1 MDDENMSYPNT
12 RDADAI
18 ANVNFSKG
26 ESSERYCVRLG
37 VWFHRIAEHPPGE
50 HGVCR

>member
-1 MDDENMSYPNT
+1 MDDENMSYSNN

-26 ESSERYCVRLG
+26 ESSERYCVRLESRFY
-37 VWFHRIAEHPPGE
+37 WLAEHSPGE
-50 HGVCR
+50 YGVCR